1 MEREKQYE
9 ALFLRIEELLLSKGR
24 VCVAIDGGAATGKTT
39 LASLLAEKYGGEIVH
54 MDDFFLRPEQRTP
67 ERFAEAGGNFDR
79 ERFFNEVISSLGK
92 NEPFSY
98 QRFDCATMTLGDM
111 VEVPFTPLLIVEGS
125 YSHHPFFDGYYDLR
139 VFLHISPAEQRKR
152 ILERNKEY
160 SDMFFNRWIPL
171 EERYFKTFSIK
182 KQADFVIDV

>member
-1 MEREKQYE
+1 MDLKKYE
-9 ALFLRIEELLLSKGR
+9 MLFAKTETLLKNKKR
-24 VCVAIDGGAATGKTT
+24 VIIAIDGGAGSGKTT
-39 LASLLAEKYGGEIVH
+39 LSNLLHERFGAAVIH

-67 ERFAEAGGNFDR
+67 ERLAQAGGNFDR